1 LRPLQ
6 AVRDLALAGAAIALT
21 VFLLQRLVGID
32 NPTTVALTLL
42 LVVLAAATVS
52 RLAVATVTAIVA
64 MFTFN

>member
-1 LRPLQ
+1 MRPLQ

-52 RLAVATVTAIVA
+52 RLAVVTVTAIVA